1 MANKKRPPQAAE
13 LSSRGAS
20 ARVGLTDSARVA
32 LRDSARVGLRDSARV
47 ALRDSAAIG
56 VRDSAAIGVRDSA
69 RIGII
74 DPSSRVTVSAA
85 LPLSQ
90 MHSAVLRMLGLTD
103 SVALTIRG
111 DARQIAS
118 AVIALSE
125 RVSVNSARLSVT
137 GIRGGSAPM
146 SVRGDKN
153 PA

>member
-32 LRDSARVGLRDSARV
+32 LRDSARVGLRDSAAISV
-47 ALRDSAAIG
+47 RDSAAIS

-69 RIGII
+69 RIGIF

-125 RVSVNSARLSVT
+125 RVSVNSARLSLSGSPASSPQT
-137 GIRGGSAPM
+137 SIRGN
-146 SVRGDKN
+146 K